1 MASSPAPHRTTVDH
15 NAIKFGQVVIVLV
28 VAVAWLAALPVLVA
42 VLAAVLLLNVALG
55 ESGPLRLLYR
65 HVVLPLRVVRPHPV
79 PDDPAPHRFAQGV
92 GGGLLAV
99 AAGTFVAGVPG
110 VGWLLAALVA
120 VLAAVNVLWNFCAG
134 CFLYAQLRRAGLI
147 RRREAV

>member
-1 MASSPAPHRTTVDH
+1 MGSPPEPHPTTVDH

-28 VAVAWLAALPVLVA
+28 VAVAWLAALPALVA
-42 VLAAVLLLNVALG
+42 VLAAVLLLNVTLG
-55 ESGPLRLLYR
+55 AWGPLRLLYR
-65 HVVLPLRVVRPHPV
+65 HVVLPLRIVRPHPV

-92 GGGLLAV
+92 GGAVLAV
-99 AAGTFVAGVPG
+99 AGAAFAAGLPG
-110 VGWLLAALVA
+110 IAWLLAALVA

-147 RRREAV
+147 RRREAT